1 MKSKIIILLFAFA
14 FMLSGCSAETEEET
28 NAIKETPN
36 IRVSFKDY
44 YTENHW
50 NKQIVNF
57 QMADLTHD
65 GVEDYI
71 VTVIYTDPTV
81 TISDPAEML
90 EKGVVFVQVFD
101 GSTTR
106 ELGELG
112 TLLWEEQFAAAHV
125 GNGQVNLVHRD
136 GRDYLMTTDI
146 YSQMGNFDFQY
157 QVFSLDREGNVNII
171 EQQSLKFNTLVNGEQ
186 RTFTDKEKQEISDFK
201 KNLEAWFGGAALLV
215 AADVDLPKLLVST
228 SKQQYVP
235 EDYYDAA
242 FLEFLY

>member
-1 MKSKIIILLFAFA
+1 MKRKIIILLFAFA

-36 IRVSFKDY
+36 IRVSSKDY
-44 YTENHW
+44 YSENYW
-50 NKQIVNF
+50 NKQIVDF
-57 QMADLTHD
+57 WMADLTHD

-71 VTVIYTDPTV
+71 VTVIYTDSTV
-81 TISDPAEML
+81 TTSDPAEML

-112 TLLWEEQFAAAHV
+112 TLLWEKQFAAAHA

-171 EQQSLKFNTLVNGEQ
+171 EEQSLKFNTLVNGEQ
-186 RTFTDKEKQEISDFK
+186 RAFTDKEKQEISDFK
-201 KNLEAWFGGAALLV
+201 KKLEVWFGGAALLV
-215 AADVDLPKLLVST
+215 AADVDLPKQLVST
-228 SKQQYVP
+228 PEQQYVP
-235 EDYYDAA
+235 EDYYNAA
-242 FLEFLY
+242 LEKYIQ